1 VSAALPPAQPKH
13 GFVRRHAVKLSVSAI
28 LTASLIYML
37 ATGQLDFVPK
47 GGSYDRVRWWTVPA
61 YVGTLATLNYYR
73 AVRWRFLLRATVDVP
88 KRKLLSVS
96 WIGFLA
102 IMLVPFRLG
111 EFVRPFMLRD
121 PGRMEKGKLVGHI
134 SMPMA
139 TGTIAGERVID
150 ALYLSLVLA
159 AALLVTAVRV
169 PLSTVVEGLPV
180 HVTVGQVRIYG
191 FLMLGVFVVVF
202 IVTAV
207 FYFAR
212 AWAHRL
218 TLAVFGVVSRPLG
231 EKLAGIAERLADG
244 LHLLGRGR
252 DAWPF
257 LGETTLYWGINALG
271 MWLLAWG
278 CGVTH
283 ADGTGIGFTEAC
295 ALMGMLGITIMVPGP
310 PGLLGFFQGGIYAGM
325 TMYFPKDVVTGPG
338 RAFAFI
344 LYATQLGWAVLS
356 AVVALIL
363 DRSARQALEEAREGE
378 AEAELEGDLAN

>member
-1 VSAALPPAQPKH
+1 MSAKALAPPTRPQT
-13 GFVRRHAVKLSVSAI
+13 GFVRRHAAKLIVSTV
-28 LTASLIYML
+28 LTTSLVYML
-37 ATGQLDFVPK
+37 ATGKIDFVPK
-47 GGSYDRVRWWTVPA
+47 GGSYDRVRWWTVPV
-61 YVGTLATLNYYR
+61 YVATLVALNYYR
-73 AVRWRFLLRATVDVP
+73 AIRWRFLLRATVDVP
-88 KRKLLSVS
+88 KAKLVSVS
-96 WIGFLA
+96 WVGFLA

-121 PGRMEKGKLVGHI
+121 PGRMQDGKLVGHV

-150 ALYLSLVLA
+150 ALYLGLVLA
-159 AALLVTAVRV
+159 AALLATPVLV

-180 HVTVGQVRIYG
+180 PVTVGQVRAYG
-191 FLMLGVFVVVF
+191 FAMLGLFTVVF

-218 TLAVFGVVSRPLG
+218 TLAVFGLVSRPLG

-257 LGETTLYWGINALG
+257 LAETTIYWGLNALG
-271 MWLLAWG
+271 MWILAWG

-283 ADGTGIGFTEAC
+283 ADGSSIGFIEAC
-295 ALMGMLGITIMVPGP
+295 SLMGMLGITIMVPGP
-310 PGLLGFFQGGIYAGM
+310 PGLLGFFQAGIYAGM
-325 TMYFPKDVVTGPG
+325 TMYYPRDIVLGPG
-338 RAFAFI
+338 RAFAFM
-344 LYATQLGWAVLS
+344 LYAIQLSWCVLS
-356 AVVALIL
+356 AVGCLAF
-363 DRSARQALEEAREGE
+363 DRSARHALEEAGE
-378 AEAELEGDLAN
+378 AELQASQAEA